1 MSNRKKPT
9 AAKSKPVVHAA
20 ATDRV
25 VLAYIH
31 PGETSAYFTQS
42 LVNLL
47 MFDQATSRR
56 VVGCLNEWSSANVSA
71 SRNSLTA
78 RFLDEY
84 DADWLLWIDADM
96 AFEHTA
102 LEGLLAS
109 ADATDRPIVGGL
121 CFGASFGRLFPTIYQ
136 FVETE
141 NGLTTIRVEEYPD
154 GLVQCAA
161 TGAAFILVH
170 RTVLEQMRERRFNA
184 SFPWF
189 QETELGGQ
197 PAGEDLTF
205 CIRAGILGHPVFVD
219 TRVRIGHHK
228 STVLDHNTFQAQRAQ
243 REAVDDG

>member
-1 MSNRKKPT
+1 MTRTMKPQM
-9 AAKSKPVVHAA
+9 KPRMAAA
-20 ATDRV
+20 ATDNV

-31 PGETSAYFTQS
+31 PGETSSYFTQS

-84 DADWLLWIDADM
+84 DAEWLLWIDADM

-102 LEGLLAS
+102 LDGLLEG
-109 ADATDRPIVGGL
+109 ADPVEKPIVGGL

-141 NGLTTIRVEEYPD
+141 SGLTTIRVEDYPD

-161 TGAAFILVH
+161 TGAAFLLVH
-170 RTVLEQMRERRFNA
+170 RDVLVAMHERKFNA
-184 SFPWF
+184 AFPWF
-189 QETELGGQ
+189 QETELAGK

-205 CIRAGILGHPVFVD
+205 CIRAGILGIPVFVD

-228 STVLDHNTFQAQRAQ
+228 STVLDHDTFQAQAAQ
-243 REAVDDG
+243 RREEEAEDG